1 MIPWQLLDSAQIPGE
16 IRAIRLYKRAAE
28 FSIRVGNA
36 ELMNSRMH
44 GSENAMADFACA
56 RIASRPC
63 PQVLLGG
70 LGMGY
75 TLAAI
80 LKQLGT
86 GGKVVVAE
94 LVPSVVAWNRGLLAA
109 LAGHPL
115 GDTRVTVREVDV
127 AQIILTEHGAY
138 DAILLDVDNGPEAL
152 TRHDNDCLYTH
163 RGLAASFD
171 ALRPAG
177 VYALW
182 SASPNP
188 TFTRRLR
195 EVGFK
200 VEVKRVRA
208 LGNRGG
214 GYHTIWLAVRGA

>member
-1 MIPWQLLDSAQIPGE
+1 
-16 IRAIRLYKRAAE
+16 
-28 FSIRVGNA
+28 
-36 ELMNSRMH
+36 MNSRMH

-56 RIASRPC
+56 RIVSRPC

-94 LVPSVVAWNRGLLAA
+94 LVPSVVVWNRGLLAA

-115 GDTRVTVREVDV
+115 GDTRVSVREVDV
-127 AQIILTEHGAY
+127 AQILQTEHGAY

-163 RGLAASFD
+163 SGLAAAFE

-200 VEVKRVRA
+200 VEEKRVRA

-214 GYHTIWLAVRGA
+214 GYNTIWLAVRGA